1 MLVYIDKDYMCHSAD
16 DGSMRSFDVSFFDGK
31 CASFIE
37 GYRYIPAGEAWLRGD
52 GLEFKGEAI
61 FPCREYGLL
70 MEFQKQHDVLQA
82 AAEQLK
88 TRLAELSGLYEK
100 LKESVK

>member
-70 MEFQKQHDVLQA
+70 MEFQSSTMYCRLRQSS
-82 AAEQLK
+82 LK
-88 TRLAELSGLYEK
+88 PDLRNCPGFMKS
-100 LKESVK
+100 SRRV